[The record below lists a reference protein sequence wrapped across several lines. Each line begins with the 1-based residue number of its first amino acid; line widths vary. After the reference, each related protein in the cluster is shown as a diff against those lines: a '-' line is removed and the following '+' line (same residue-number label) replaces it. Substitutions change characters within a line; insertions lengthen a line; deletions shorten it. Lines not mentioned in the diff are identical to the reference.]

1 MLIDIVVYDE
11 LDALGPLEVLRN
23 AGKAGADV
31 VARLVTRRP
40 QEVVLGSNG
49 LRFLPAAV
57 YQPRAAG
64 RPAGRR
70 WRLGRASRHRSVG

>member
-49 LRFLPAAV
+49 LRFLPRCGVPTPGCRTSCWSPVAV
-57 YQPRAAG
+57 GPREPTPERG
-64 RPAGRR
+64 
-70 WRLGRASRHRSVG
+70 